1 MKRRGRS
8 QLRLLSLAL
17 AVILCSFGWLSSDTT
32 MAQEEPPCDFECDFG
47 GDDER
52 DAIVASGSIMLP
64 ASGLPNPPSLPAVAA
79 DCPGCEWRL
88 TPRCRTSD
96 PFGNDLCLGARVGCP
111 PDHVKYRVLLRR
123 PPAATFSQVGE
134 ICLGGGSL
142 QTVVSLGQAVRDR
155 LIERLPRQGPSYQ
168 PPNGA
173 LVNLPTIFAVGQPP
187 GIGPESLSLL
197 GFDIVLTADAGW
209 TWTFEP
215 GVSQAFDV
223 PGGRY
228 PNQDVTYTYEQPGPR
243 SVSVTTTWTG
253 EFTADGLGPFP
264 VAGPPVTQTADL
276 ALDVREARARLV
288 AD

>member
-1 MKRRGRS
+1 M
-8 QLRLLSLAL
+8 
-17 AVILCSFGWLSSDTT
+17 
-32 MAQEEPPCDFECDFG
+32 
-47 GDDER
+47 
-52 DAIVASGSIMLP
+52 
-64 ASGLPNPPSLPAVAA
+64 
-79 DCPGCEWRL
+79 
-88 TPRCRTSD
+88 
-96 PFGNDLCLGARVGCP
+96 
-111 PDHVKYRVLLRR
+111 
-123 PPAATFSQVGE
+123 
-134 ICLGGGSL
+134 SL
-142 QTVVSLGQAVRDR
+142 QDLSEVVRSSFVELLPGQ
-155 LIERLPRQGPSYQ
+155 QPSFQ
-168 PPNGA
+168 PPNGG
-173 LVNLPTIFAVGQPP
+173 LVNLPTIFAVGQP
-187 GIGPESLSLL
+187 GSIGPESLSLL